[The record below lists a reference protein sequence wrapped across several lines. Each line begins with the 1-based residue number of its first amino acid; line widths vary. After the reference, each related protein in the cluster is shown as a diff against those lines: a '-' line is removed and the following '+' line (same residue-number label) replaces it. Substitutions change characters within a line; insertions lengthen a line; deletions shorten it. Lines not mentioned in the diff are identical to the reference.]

1 MTDAQ
6 TAQTPDELIAAE
18 LITEQR
24 GRLGVITLNR
34 PKAINALTFE
44 MVKGIRAQ
52 LLEWKEDDSVQAV
65 LFRGAGDRGLCA
77 GGDIVSIYHSIKA
90 GDVAAGE
97 EFFATEYSMNNLIGE
112 YPKPVVAF
120 QDGIVLGGGVGVSGH
135 ASHRVAT
142 ERTRWGMPETG
153 IGFVPDV
160 GGTWLI
166 SRLPSEFG
174 LHVGMTGE
182 HITGADAVALGLSTH
197 HVSSETLDE
206 IAAALETEA
215 PDTVL
220 ERFATEPGESALWE
234 QRPWIEECY
243 AQDTPAK
250 IIEALRA
257 RDEEAAHKAADRLSA
272 LSPTAI
278 SVTLAAVRRARRAK
292 DLATVLKTEYR
303 TTAAHL
309 RGHDFAEGIRA
320 LLVDKDKNPQWQP
333 ATLDEVTPEL
343 VESHFAE
350 PESGD
355 LTL

>member
-6 TAQTPDELIAAE
+6 TAQPTDEL
-18 LITEQR
+18 LIEQR
-24 GRLGVITLNR
+24 GRLGVLTLNR

-52 LLEWKEDDSVQAV
+52 LLEWKDDDSVQTV
-65 LFRGAGDRGLCA
+65 LVRGAGDRGLCA
-77 GGDIVSIYHSIKA
+77 GGDIVSIYHSIQA
-90 GDVAAGE
+90 GDLAEGE
-97 EFFATEYSMNNLIGE
+97 EFFATEYAMNHLIGD
-112 YPKPVVAF
+112 YPKPIVAF

-160 GGTWLI
+160 GGTYLI

-174 LHVGMTGE
+174 LHVAMTGE

-206 IAAALETEA
+206 IAAALEAEE
-215 PDTVL
+215 PDAVL
-220 ERFATEPGESALWE
+220 ERFATEPGESPLWQ
-234 QRPWIEECY
+234 QRPWIDECY
-243 AQDTPAK
+243 AKDTPAK

-257 RDEEAAHKAADRLSA
+257 RDEEAAHKAADRLEK
-272 LSPTAI
+272 LSPTAV

-292 DLATVLKTEYR
+292 DLAAVLKTEYR

-320 LLVDKDKNPQWQP
+320 LLVDKDKNPQWRP

-350 PESGD
+350 PETGD

>member
-6 TAQTPDELIAAE
+6 TAQTTDELI
-18 LITEQR
+18 IEQR
-24 GRLGVITLNR
+24 GGLGVITLNR

-52 LLEWKEDDSVQAV
+52 LLEWKEDDSARTV

-77 GGDIVSIYHSIKA
+77 GGDIVSVYHSIKA
-90 GDVAAGE
+90 GEFEEGE
-97 EFFATEYSMNNLIGE
+97 EFFATEYSMNHLIST
-112 YPKPVVAF
+112 YPKPIVAF

-160 GGTWLI
+160 GGTYLV

-206 IAAALETEA
+206 IAAALETEDPEA
-215 PDTVL
+215 VL
-220 ERFATEPGESALWE
+220 ARFATEPGDSPLWE
-234 QRPWIEECY
+234 QRPWIDECY
-243 AQDTPAK
+243 AAETPAA
-250 IIEALRA
+250 IIAALRA
-257 RDEEAAHKAADRLSA
+257 RDEEAAHKAADRLEM
-272 LSPTAI
+272 LSPTAV
-278 SVTLAAVRRARRAK
+278 SVTLAAVRRARGAE
-292 DLATVLKTEYR
+292 DLATVLTTEYR

-343 VESHFAE
+343 VESHFAA

-355 LTL
+355 LRL

>member
-1 MTDAQ
+1 MTHAQ
-6 TAQTPDELIAAE
+6 TAQTTDQLI
-18 LITEQR
+18 IEQK

-52 LLEWKEDDSVQAV
+52 LLEWKDDESVQTV

-90 GDVAAGE
+90 GDFAQGE
-97 EFFATEYSMNNLIGE
+97 EFFATEYSMNHLIGE
-112 YPKPVVAF
+112 YPKPIVAF
-120 QDGIVLGGGVGVSGH
+120 QDGIVLGGGVGISGH

-160 GGTWLI
+160 GGTYLI

-206 IAAALETEA
+206 IAAALETED
-215 PDTVL
+215 PESVL
-220 ERFATEPGESALWE
+220 ARFATEPGDSPLWE
-234 QRPWIEECY
+234 QRPWIDECY
-243 AQDTPAK
+243 AKDTPAK

-257 RDEEAAHKAADRLSA
+257 RDEEAAHKAADRLET

-278 SVTLAAVRRARRAK
+278 SVTLAAVRRARHAK
-292 DLATVLKTEYR
+292 DLGTVLKTEYR

-309 RGHDFAEGIRA
+309 RGQDFAEGIRA
-320 LLVDKDKNPQWQP
+320 LLVDKDKNPQWRP
-333 ATLDEVTPEL
+333 ATLDEVTAEL

>member
-6 TAQTPDELIAAE
+6 TAQNTDELI
-18 LITEQR
+18 IEQK

-44 MVKGIRAQ
+44 MVTGIRAR
-52 LLEWKEDDSVQAV
+52 LLEWKDDESVQTV
-65 LFRGAGDRGLCA
+65 LLRGAGERGLCA
-77 GGDIVSIYHSIKA
+77 GGDIVSVYHAIQA
-90 GDVAAGE
+90 GDFEQGE
-97 EFFATEYSMNNLIGE
+97 EFFATEYSMNHLVSE
-112 YPKPVVAF
+112 YPKPIVAF

-160 GGTWLI
+160 GGTYLI

-206 IAAALETEA
+206 VAAALETEE
-215 PDTVL
+215 PDAVL
-220 ERFATEPGESALWE
+220 ARFATEPGDSALQA

-243 AQDTPAK
+243 AKDTAAQ
-250 IIEALRA
+250 IVAALRA
-257 RDEEAAHKAADRLSA
+257 RDEEAAHKAADRLEQ
-272 LSPTAI
+272 LSPTAV
-278 SVTLAAVRRARRAK
+278 SVTLAAVRRARDAD
-292 DLATVLKTEYR
+292 DLAAVLKTEYR

-333 ATLDEVTPEL
+333 ASLAAVTPEL
-343 VESHFAE
+343 VESHFQR

>member
-6 TAQTPDELIAAE
+6 TAQTTDELIIE
-18 LITEQR
+18 RR
-24 GRLGVITLNR
+24 GGLGVITLNR

-52 LLEWKEDDSVQAV
+52 LLDWKDDASVRTV
-65 LFRGAGDRGLCA
+65 LFRGAGERGLCA
-77 GGDIVSIYHSIKA
+77 GGDIVSVYHSIKA
-90 GDVAAGE
+90 GDFEEGE
-97 EFFATEYSMNNLIGE
+97 EFFATEYSMNHLIST
-112 YPKPVVAF
+112 YPKPIVAF

-160 GGTWLI
+160 GGTYLV

-197 HVSSETLDE
+197 HVSSETLDA
-206 IAAALETEA
+206 IAGALETED
-215 PDTVL
+215 PEVVL
-220 ERFATEPGESALWE
+220 ARFATEPGDSPLWE

-243 AQDTPAK
+243 DQETPAE
-250 IIEALRA
+250 IIAALRA
-257 RDEEAAHKAADRLSA
+257 RDEETAHKAADRLEK
-272 LSPTAI
+272 LSPTAV
-278 SVTLAAVRRARRAK
+278 SVTLAAVRRARQAE
-292 DLATVLKTEYR
+292 DLAAVLTTEYR

-343 VESHFAE
+343 VESHFAA

-355 LTL
+355 LRL